1 MTPEI
6 ADSLS
11 NLAMILAAYYL
22 NLVEHG
28 FPPYMAIELVRDFQR
43 MQWERL
49 TSSSLSDAPEKT
61 NV

>member
-1 MTPEI
+1 MNSEV
-6 ADSLS
+6 AASLA
-11 NLAMILAAYYL
+11 NLAAMLASYYL

-49 TSSSLSDAPEKT
+49 TASTPEKT
-61 NV
+61 NVQRD